1 MISFSRYLTEQ
12 KKYTDRPQ
20 AQLKGPSQQIPTLGA
35 GATGGGKVGAGPAGR
50 KVFKRIFDTLFLRG
64 SGPRTKTA
72 RRLVGGG
79 MVAYGVGDTVRDA
92 AEIPR
97 SLEKEL
103 YPDLPEK
110 DRLKFRERLGIVK
123 DAALENPTSALR
135 GIGSSEFLSGVSE
148 LPGKAAAVTFGGL
161 TAPAAAGGYSRAHQ
175 LFLKKAGRAL
185 PDEFKPP
192 RVADTSYD
200 FVKSV
205 ADKVK
210 AEQQPKFDKLNP
222 VDTKTDSYVDI
233 PKF

>member
-1 MISFSRYLTEQ
+1 MISFSRYLAEQ
-12 KKYTDRPQ
+12 KKYTDTPQ
-20 AQLKGPSQQIPTLGA
+20 AKLQGPSQQIPTLGA

-64 SGPRTKTA
+64 SGPRTKAA
-72 RRLVGGG
+72 RGAV
-79 MVAYGVGDTVRDA
+79 GVGMLGYGTVDTVRDA

-103 YPDLPEK
+103 YPNLPEK
-110 DRLKFRERLGIVK
+110 DRLKFGERLDIVK
-123 DAALENPTSALR
+123 KAALEYPTSALR

-148 LPGKAAAVTFGGL
+148 IPGKAAATYFGGL

-175 LFLKKAGRAL
+175 LFLQKAGRAL
-185 PDEFKPP
+185 PDKFKLPT
-192 RVADTSYD
+192 VADTSYD